1 MSSRSVHSS
10 LEFEYEEF
18 RRHPNP
24 FGLADELAQARTLLV
39 EFREA
44 VEACSLE
51 KVSAFCEGI
60 GLAIAQNVRDIVG
73 HAMGIPEEDKATH
86 KGLGKLAKAIV
97 GATRDDVYYM
107 YEKIFGPA
115 SRITP
120 EQARTMAGL
129 LKTVGDLAEKFKKMS
144 EGVTL
149 TVAYDK
155 ETIDMMAR
163 FLSICILPYCSVE
176 QKAIIGDQAL
186 RFLPGLQADMI
197 SPSQVIEVEAHG

>member
-1 MSSRSVHSS
+1 MSSKSVHPS

-18 RRHPNP
+18 REHPNP
-24 FGLADELAQARTLLV
+24 FGLADELASARTLLV
-39 EFREA
+39 EFRESI
-44 VEACSLE
+44 EACSLE
-51 KVSAFCEGI
+51 KVVQFCEGV
-60 GLAIAQNVRDIVG
+60 GLSIRQNTKDIVG
-73 HAMGIPEEDKATH
+73 HAMGIPYEDRATH
-86 KGLGKLAKAIV
+86 TGLNKLATALGK
-97 GATRDDVYYM
+97 ATRDDIFYL

-115 SRITP
+115 SRITA
-120 EQARTMAGL
+120 EQARTMSGL

-176 QKAIIGDQAL
+176 QKAIIGEQAL
-186 RFLPGLQADMI
+186 RFLPGLQSELIQTADI
-197 SPSQVIEVEAHG
+197 VEMAR

>member
-1 MSSRSVHSS
+1 MSSKSVHPS

-18 RRHPNP
+18 REHPNP
-24 FGLADELAQARTLLV
+24 FGLADELASARTLLV
-39 EFREA
+39 EFRESI
-44 VEACSLE
+44 EACSLE
-51 KVSAFCEGI
+51 KVVQFCEGV
-60 GLAIAQNVRDIVG
+60 GLSIRQNTKDIVG
-73 HAMGIPEEDKATH
+73 HAMGIPFEDQADH
-86 KGLGKLAKAIV
+86 KGLNKLATALAKA
-97 GATRDDVYYM
+97 ARDDIFYL

-120 EQARTMAGL
+120 EQARTMSGL

-176 QKAIIGDQAL
+176 QKAIIGEQAL
-186 RFLPGLQADMI
+186 RFLPGLQSELIQTADI
-197 SPSQVIEVEAHG
+197 VEMAR